1 MVSIEKQM
9 VKAWY
14 SKFSWVLLLY
24 PLSLIF
30 QLMVTIRRYFLC
42 RSHQGKPFSAPVVVV
57 GNISVGGSGKTP
69 LLIKLCLELIGRGLK
84 VAVVSRGYG
93 GRSADYPLQVA
104 EDACASVCGDEPLLI
119 RQSLPLTEAIIVV
132 DPVRKRGVEFAL
144 SQLSCDIV
152 LCDDGLQHYRLHRDL
167 EIAVVD
173 GSRGLGNRLCLPAG
187 PLREPVS
194 RLKSVDLV
202 AVNGHQSLDGIPSDA
217 FYTIEPTHFRELSTG
232 KILPL
237 DQWPF
242 SKKVHALA
250 AIGNPQRFANTLVSL
265 GLSPILL
272 GFNDHFTMT
281 ASDLSFDDDL
291 PVIITAKDAV
301 KFDTVIIDNVWVL
314 DVEADISSGFVED
327 ILSAVRLN

>member
-1 MVSIEKQM
+1 MSIEKQM

-30 QLMVTIRRYFLC
+30 QLMVAIRRYFLC

-301 KFDTVIIDNVWVL
+301 KFDTVIIENVWVL

>member
-1 MVSIEKQM
+1 VSIEKQM

-30 QLMVTIRRYFLC
+30 QLMVAIRRYFLC

-301 KFDTVIIDNVWVL
+301 KFDTVIIENVWVL

>member
-1 MVSIEKQM
+1 M

-30 QLMVTIRRYFLC
+30 QLMVAIRRYFLC
-42 RSHQGKPFSAPVVVV
+42 RSHQGKPFLAPVVVI

-69 LLIKLCLELIGRGLK
+69 LLIKLCLELIDRGLK

-93 GRSADYPLQVA
+93 GRSSDYPLQVA
-104 EDACASVCGDEPLLI
+104 GDSCASVCGDEPLLI
-119 RQSLPLTEAIIVV
+119 RKSLPLSDAIVVV

-144 SQLSCDIV
+144 SQLTCDIV

-173 GSRGLGNRLCLPAG
+173 GSRGLGNGLCLPAG
-187 PLREPVS
+187 PLREPIS
-194 RLKSVDLV
+194 RLKSVDFV
-202 AVNGHQSLDGIPSDA
+202 AVNGQQPAYGIYSDA
-217 FYTIEPTHFRELSTG
+217 SYTIEPTQFRQLSTG
-232 KILPL
+232 QVLPL

-272 GFNDHFTMT
+272 GFDDHFTMT
-281 ASDLSFDDDL
+281 TSDLNFDDDL

-301 KFDTVIIDNVWVL
+301 KFDTVGMDNIWVL
-314 DVEADISSGFVED
+314 DVEADISPGFVDD